1 MICRHLS
8 LRFCVLALLLLLPA
22 SAYNF
27 SKCNEF
33 YLKTSRVFV
42 LPSRDKVRAIHIGEG
57 KYLAFSKEN
66 SADSAKY
73 DPFMELIIFKG
84 ENLAQKYDLIPPK
97 KILDS
102 APKLAAISE
111 NSTTQGQILR
121 PQKSFKDF
129 GTFSR
134 KIPQNS
140 VLSDICYQVYGIS
153 IGGDKFIDSAYL
165 ARFLGQKH
173 SAYSDIAFSVSG
185 KKINSINPIAQKIA
199 QSSNFGA
206 ESSTQKIA
214 QSCNFGA
221 QSCPKKIAQ
230 SCPISQN
237 LGDEILAIGGKKIK
251 DEYDFFD
258 TASTM
263 DSAKLAQI
271 TLKRGDKILQ
281 IPARVFK
288 KHRAFSQRASA
299 LDILGIIVD
308 DDLRIQRTPENYK
321 FFAKNDKILRLNQIK
336 ISNKT
341 ELDSALKEALLQ
353 GRTLSFLV
361 VRKNFEFFISLDI
374 MEAVF

>member
-1 MICRHLS
+1 MIYRRLS
-8 LRFCVLALLLLLPA
+8 LRFCVLTLLLLSSA

-33 YLKTSRVFV
+33 YFKTSQIFM
-42 LPSRDKVRAIHIGEG
+42 LPSGTTVRAIHIGEG

-73 DPFMELIIFKG
+73 DPLMELIIFKG
-84 ENLAQKYDLIPPK
+84 KNLAQKYDLIPPK

-111 NSTTQGQILR
+111 NAIVQGQILR
-121 PQKSFKDF
+121 PQKSLKDF
-129 GTFSR
+129 GRFSR
-134 KIPQNS
+134 EIPQNS
-140 VLSDICYQVYGIS
+140 IISDICYQVYGIS

-165 ARFLGQKH
+165 ARFLERKH

-185 KKINSINPIAQKIA
+185 TKISSINIIAQK
-199 QSSNFGA
+199 FA
-206 ESSTQKIA
+206 ESSP
-214 QSCNFGA
+214 N
-221 QSCPKKIAQ
+221 
-230 SCPISQN
+230 SQN
-237 LGDEILAIGGKKIK
+237 LGDEILAINGKKIK

-258 TASTM
+258 TTSTM
-263 DSAKLAQI
+263 DTVKLAQI

-288 KHRAFSQRASA
+288 KYMAFSQNGTA

-308 DDLRIQRTPENYK
+308 DDLRIQSAPKNYK

-341 ELDSALKEALLQ
+341 ELDSALKKALSQ

-374 MEAVF
+374 MEASF

>member
-1 MICRHLS
+1 MIYRRLS
-8 LRFCVLALLLLLPA
+8 LRFCVLTLLLLSSA

-33 YLKTSRVFV
+33 YFKTSQVFM
-42 LPSRDKVRAIHIGEG
+42 LPSGISVRAIHIGEG

-66 SADSAKY
+66 STNSAKY
-73 DPFMELIIFKG
+73 DPLMELIIFKG
-84 ENLAQKYDLIPPK
+84 KNLAQKYDLIPPK

-111 NSTTQGQILR
+111 NAIVKGNILSA
-121 PQKSFKDF
+121 QKSLKDF
-129 GTFSR
+129 GRFSR
-134 KIPQNS
+134 EIPQNS
-140 VLSDICYQVYGIS
+140 IISDICYQVYGIS

-165 ARFLGQKH
+165 ARFLERKH

-185 KKINSINPIAQKIA
+185 TKISSINIIAQK
-199 QSSNFGA
+199 FA
-206 ESSTQKIA
+206 ESSP
-214 QSCNFGA
+214 N
-221 QSCPKKIAQ
+221 
-230 SCPISQN
+230 SQN
-237 LGDEILAIGGKKIK
+237 LGDEILAIDGKKIK

-258 TASTM
+258 TTSTM
-263 DSAKLAQI
+263 DTAKLAQI

-288 KHRAFSQRASA
+288 KYRAFSQSGTA

-308 DDLRIQRTPENYK
+308 DDLRIQSAPKNYK

-341 ELDSALKEALLQ
+341 ELDSALKKALSQ
-353 GRTLSFLV
+353 GSTLSFLV

-374 MEAVF
+374 MEASF

>member
-1 MICRHLS
+1 MQRKIAQWRFWVIYRRLS
-8 LRFCVLALLLLLPA
+8 LRFCVLALLLLSQA

-27 SKCNEF
+27 SKCSEF
-33 YLKTSRVFV
+33 YFKTSQIFM
-42 LPSRDKVRAIHIGEG
+42 LPSGTTVRAIHIGEG

-84 ENLAQKYDLIPPK
+84 KNLAQKYDLIPPK

-111 NSTTQGQILR
+111 NAIVKGNILSA
-121 PQKSFKDF
+121 QKSLKDF
-129 GTFSR
+129 GKFSR
-134 KIPQNS
+134 EIPQNS
-140 VLSDICYQVYGIS
+140 IISDICYQVYGIS

-165 ARFLGQKH
+165 ARFLERKH

-185 KKINSINPIAQKIA
+185 TKISSINIIAQK
-199 QSSNFGA
+199 FA
-206 ESSTQKIA
+206 ESSP
-214 QSCNFGA
+214 N
-221 QSCPKKIAQ
+221 
-230 SCPISQN
+230 SQN
-237 LGDEILAIGGKKIK
+237 LGDEILAINGKKIK

-258 TASTM
+258 TTSTM

-288 KHRAFSQRASA
+288 KHRAFSQSGTA

-308 DDLRIQRTPENYK
+308 DDLRIQSAPKKYK

-336 ISNKT
+336 IRNKT
-341 ELDSALKEALLQ
+341 ELDSALKKALSQ

-374 MEAVF
+374 MEASF

>member
-1 MICRHLS
+1 MIYRRLS
-8 LRFCVLALLLLLPA
+8 LRFCALALLLLSQA

-33 YLKTSRVFV
+33 YFKTSQVFM
-42 LPSRDKVRAIHIGEG
+42 LDNGTTVRAIHIGEG

-66 SADSAKY
+66 SPDSAKY
-73 DPFMELIIFKG
+73 DPLMELIIFKG
-84 ENLAQKYDLIPPK
+84 KNLAQKYDLIPPK

-102 APKLAAISE
+102 APKLVAISE
-111 NSTTQGQILR
+111 KAIVQGNILST
-121 PQKSFKDF
+121 QKSLKDF
-129 GTFSR
+129 GKFSR
-134 KIPQNS
+134 EIPQNS
-140 VLSDICYQVYGIS
+140 IISDICYQVYGIS

-165 ARFLGQKH
+165 ARFLERKH

-185 KKINSINPIAQKIA
+185 KKISSINIIAQKIA
-199 QSSNFGA
+199 
-206 ESSTQKIA
+206 ESSP
-214 QSCNFGA
+214 N
-221 QSCPKKIAQ
+221 
-230 SCPISQN
+230 SQN
-237 LGDEILAIGGKKIK
+237 LGDEILAIDGKKIK

-258 TASTM
+258 TTSTM
-263 DSAKLAQI
+263 DTTKLAQI

-281 IPARVFK
+281 IPVRVFK
-288 KHRAFSQRASA
+288 KHRAFSQSGTA

-308 DDLRIQRTPENYK
+308 DDLRIQSAPKNYK

-341 ELDSALKEALLQ
+341 ELDSVLKKALSQ

-374 MEAVF
+374 MEASF

>member
-8 LRFCVLALLLLLPA
+8 LRFCVLALLLLSPA

-27 SKCNEF
+27 SKCSEF
-33 YLKTSRVFV
+33 YFKTSRVFV
-42 LPSRDKVRAIHIGEG
+42 LPSGDKVRAIHIGEG

-66 SADSAKY
+66 SVDSAKY
-73 DPFMELIIFKG
+73 DPNMELIIFKG

-102 APKLAAISE
+102 APKLVAISK

-129 GTFSR
+129 GIFSHE
-134 KIPQNS
+134 IPQNS
-140 VLSDICYQVYGIS
+140 VISDICYQVYGIS

-199 QSSNFGA
+199 QSNNFGA
-206 ESSTQKIA
+206 ESSTQKNA
-214 QSCNFGA
+214 ES
-221 QSCPKKIAQ
+221 SV
-230 SCPISQN
+230 ISQN

-258 TASTM
+258 TTSTI
-263 DSAKLAQI
+263 DTTKLAQI

-374 MEAVF
+374 MEVTF

>member
-1 MICRHLS
+1 MIYRRLS
-8 LRFCVLALLLLLPA
+8 LRFCVLTLLLLSQA

-33 YLKTSRVFV
+33 YFKTSQVFM
-42 LPSRDKVRAIHIGEG
+42 LDSGTTVRAIHIGDG

-73 DPFMELIIFKG
+73 DPIMELIIFKG
-84 ENLAQKYDLIPPK
+84 KNLAQKYDLIPPK

-102 APKLAAISE
+102 APKLVAISE
-111 NSTTQGQILR
+111 KAIVQGNILST
-121 PQKSFKDF
+121 QKSLKDF
-129 GTFSR
+129 GRFSR
-134 KIPQNS
+134 EIPQNS
-140 VLSDICYQVYGIS
+140 IISDICYQVYGIS

-165 ARFLGQKH
+165 TRFLERKH

-185 KKINSINPIAQKIA
+185 KKISSINIIAQKIA
-199 QSSNFGA
+199 QSCPQKNA
-206 ESSTQKIA
+206 ESSPT
-214 QSCNFGA
+214 
-221 QSCPKKIAQ
+221 
-230 SCPISQN
+230 SQN
-237 LGDEILAIGGKKIK
+237 LGDEILAIDGKKIK

-258 TASTM
+258 TTSTM
-263 DSAKLAQI
+263 DTTKLTQI

-288 KHRAFSQRASA
+288 KYRAFSQSGTA

-308 DDLRIQRTPENYK
+308 DDLRIQSAPKKYK

-341 ELDSALKEALLQ
+341 ELDSALKKALSQ

-374 MEAVF
+374 MEASF

>member
-1 MICRHLS
+1 MIYRRLS
-8 LRFCVLALLLLLPA
+8 LRFCVLTLLLLSPA
-22 SAYNF
+22 SAYDF

-33 YLKTSRVFV
+33 YFKTSQVFM
-42 LPSRDKVRAIHIGEG
+42 LDSGTTVRAIHIGEG

-84 ENLAQKYDLIPPK
+84 KNLAQKYDLIPPK

-102 APKLAAISE
+102 APKLVAISE
-111 NSTTQGQILR
+111 KAIVQGNILST
-121 PQKSFKDF
+121 QKSLKDF
-129 GTFSR
+129 GKFSR
-134 KIPQNS
+134 EIPQNS
-140 VLSDICYQVYGIS
+140 IISDICYQVYGIS

-165 ARFLGQKH
+165 ARFLERKH

-185 KKINSINPIAQKIA
+185 TKISSINIIAQK
-199 QSSNFGA
+199 FA
-206 ESSTQKIA
+206 ESSP
-214 QSCNFGA
+214 N
-221 QSCPKKIAQ
+221 
-230 SCPISQN
+230 SQN
-237 LGDEILAIGGKKIK
+237 LGDEILAIDGKKIK

-258 TASTM
+258 TTSTM
-263 DSAKLAQI
+263 DTTKLAQI

-288 KHRAFSQRASA
+288 KYMAFSQNGTA

-308 DDLRIQRTPENYK
+308 DDLRIQSAPKNYK

-341 ELDSALKEALLQ
+341 ELDSALKKALSQ

-374 MEAVF
+374 MEASF